1 MIRSRRFCSSLVAL
15 FLVFVLWSCAGSSGG
30 KATRARVPSPVSAAG
45 PTLAM
50 VGGQPITRH
59 DVDSVLMA
67 APPSI
72 REDYLDDP
80 DQYKLLVERIAQQ
93 EMLYRAAM
101 KDGIDRDSSYLAD
114 LAAQKRSLLE
124 RVQASATS
132 DSLAREARRL
142 GYIRPGEHLFIV
154 KGIQSWKNAHHHR

>member
-1 MIRSRRFCSSLVAL
+1 MRGRFTYPMIRSRRFCSSLVAL

-30 KATRARVPSPVSAAG
+30 KATRARVPSPRSAAGG

-72 REDYLDDP
+72 REEYQDDP

-93 EMLYRAAM
+93 E
-101 KDGIDRDSSYLAD
+101 
-114 LAAQKRSLLE
+114 
-124 RVQASATS
+124 
-132 DSLAREARRL
+132 
-142 GYIRPGEHLFIV
+142 
-154 KGIQSWKNAHHHR
+154 